1 MMNFTDKDEKGS
13 TDNNT
18 NIQDRGT
25 REIIVLI
32 NCPLMLI
39 SILGNA
45 LVLAAIRRTP
55 SIYSTSMMLLCSLAV
70 SDLLVGLIA
79 QPIFIADLLTNEVLI
94 KTISVMVG
102 FSACSVTL
110 CTITAISVD
119 RFMALHYH
127 MRYAQLITK
136 SRVRY
141 TVLAIWFSN
150 ALLSS
155 SYLMIEQIYK
165 LAIVVITMI
174 CLIISTFCYILIYR
188 IVRRHQFHMYTQEH
202 AVKSSTGGN
211 GADCHMGRL
220 KKSALNTFVFYI
232 FLILCYFPVY
242 ILLLLYGLSYI
253 SWKIEFNFASTIV
266 FMNSSINPF
275 LYCWHLRE
283 LRTAVVKTGRWI
295 LCKQTAEN

>member
-1 MMNFTDKDEKGS
+1 MNSTDKDEKGS
-13 TDNNT
+13 TD
-18 NIQDRGT
+18 IQDQGT

-45 LVLAAIRRTP
+45 LVLAAITRTP
-55 SIYSTSMMLLCSLAV
+55 SIHSTSMMLLCSLAV

-79 QPIFIADLLTNEVLI
+79 QPIFIADLLTADLLI
-94 KTISVMVG
+94 ETISVMVG
-102 FSACSVTL
+102 FSVYSVTL

-136 SRVRY
+136 TRVRY
-141 TVLAIWFSN
+141 TMLAIWFSN
-150 ALLSS
+150 ALLSC
-155 SYLMIEQIYK
+155 SYLRIEQIYK
-165 LAIVVITMI
+165 LAIGVITI
-174 CLIISTFCYILIYR
+174 TCLIISTFCYILIYR
-188 IVRRHQFHMYTQEH
+188 IVRRHQFLIYAQEH
-202 AVKSSTGGN
+202 AVQTSSRGN
-211 GADCHMGRL
+211 GAQYQMGRL
-220 KKSALNTFVFYI
+220 RKSALNTFVFYI
-232 FLILCYFPVY
+232 FLIICYFPVY

-275 LYCWHLRE
+275 LYCWRLRE
-283 LRTAVVKTGRWI
+283 LRTAVVKTARWV
-295 LCKQTAEN
+295 LCKQAVEN